1 MRYVMRK
8 RAFSLSDS
16 FTIENE
22 AGSAVY
28 NVVGQVF
35 TIGKKLS
42 FQDLDGNELAHIEQK
57 LLSWGP
63 TYEIYHEGE
72 LCAVVKKHL
81 FTFFS
86 YAFTI
91 DVPGPDDL
99 EAKGNFI
106 DTEYTFSRGGQM
118 VAEASKRWFNW
129 TETYGVDISDEQ
141 DQVLILASAVVIE
154 MVCHENRR

>member
-63 TYEIYHEGE
+63 TYEI
-72 LCAVVKKHL
+72 
-81 FTFFS
+81 
-86 YAFTI
+86 
-91 DVPGPDDL
+91 
-99 EAKGNFI
+99 
-106 DTEYTFSRGGQM
+106 
-118 VAEASKRWFNW
+118 
-129 TETYGVDISDEQ
+129 
-141 DQVLILASAVVIE
+141 
-154 MVCHENRR
+154 